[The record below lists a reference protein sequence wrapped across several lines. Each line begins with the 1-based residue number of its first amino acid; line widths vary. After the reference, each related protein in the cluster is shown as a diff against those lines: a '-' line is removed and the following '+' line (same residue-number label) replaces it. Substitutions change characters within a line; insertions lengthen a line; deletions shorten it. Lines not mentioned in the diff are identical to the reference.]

1 MREFENLLLRKTK
14 NFFIFQKF
22 NISQNIANINF
33 QNNWILKEIIPGVST
48 IVRRSLTPRS
58 SISIVFFSIVVVF
71 SMRSRKNW
79 FWQ

>member
-1 MREFENLLLRKTK
+1 MLENLLLRKTK
-14 NFFIFQKF
+14 IFFTFQKF
-22 NISQNIANINF
+22 NIPQNIAINF
-33 QNNWILKEIIPGVST
+33 QKSWILKEIIPGVST

>member
-1 MREFENLLLRKTK
+1 MLENLLLRKTK
-14 NFFIFQKF
+14 IFFTFQKF
-22 NISQNIANINF
+22 NIPQNIAINF
-33 QNNWILKEIIPGVST
+33 QNSLILKEIIPGVST